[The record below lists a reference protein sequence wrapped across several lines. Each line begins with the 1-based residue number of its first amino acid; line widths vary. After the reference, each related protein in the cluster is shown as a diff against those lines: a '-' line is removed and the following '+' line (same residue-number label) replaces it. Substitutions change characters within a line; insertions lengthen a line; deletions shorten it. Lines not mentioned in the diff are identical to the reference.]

1 MLCHKCGRALA
12 TDSSACR
19 YCGEALP
26 PGDAGVLKTSTIL
39 ISADRT
45 EAVFRSIQEVPEN
58 LRKKLLDSTNSLNAA
73 TILIADRRGKQE
85 ISRAIRKL
93 PATNQR
99 RLLQSIMDG
108 DSGGSACKSV
118 FNLSVPQLAGMLL
131 AGIGGVLVWFLLF
144 HTW

>member
-1 MLCHKCGRALA
+1 MFCQKCGRALA
-12 TDSSACR
+12 MDSGACK
-19 YCGEALP
+19 YCTEALP
-26 PGDAGVLKTSTIL
+26 PANAGVLKTSTIL

-45 EAVFRSIQEVPEN
+45 EAVFRSIHEVPEN

-73 TILIADRRGKQE
+73 TILIADRRGKEE
-85 ISRAIRKL
+85 ISKAIRKL
-93 PATNQR
+93 PVSNQR

-118 FNLSVPQLAGMLL
+118 FNLSVPQIAGMLL
-131 AGIGGVLVWFLLF
+131 AGMGGVLVWLLLF